1 MSTINLCMFASVG
14 GGTGKTTLLWEVAGC
29 LAIQQRTVLI
39 LDTDFGGS
47 IHHNDMQGE
56 GECLNDALNFQGA
69 TCIENDYDVRR
80 AARIIGHCGYP
91 GVRVIPAATDAAA
104 RHNMMLWAFKPSE
117 GRTYTS
123 HRAGGHEFPWGKRFG
138 SILEVCA
145 FQLPDVTDIL
155 IDCGPGMFG
164 FPAMIATV
172 LANQHGQETSKGGKT
187 WRSTAFV
194 VSTSG
199 RIIDDAATARET
211 IQKQIPAARIVYNR
225 TSSHVSK
232 VERRL
237 FSDMA
242 RTSLLFA
249 TERTPL
255 RGIDVSELVGLL
267 PGG

>member
-1 MSTINLCMFASVG
+1 MFASVG
-14 GGTGKTTLLWEVAGC
+14 GGTGKTTLLWEVASR
-29 LAIQQRTVLI
+29 LAEQQRRVLI
-39 LDTDFGGS
+39 LDTDFAGS
-47 IHHNDMQGE
+47 IHHNDQMKE
-56 GECLNDALNFQGA
+56 GEYLNDALNFQGA
-69 TCIENDYDVRR
+69 TCLDDEYDLRR
-80 AARIIGHCGYP
+80 AARTIGHCGYR
-91 GVRVIPAATDAAA
+91 GVTVIPAATDAAA

-123 HRAGGHEFPWGKRFG
+123 HRAGRHEFPWGKRFG
-138 SILEVCA
+138 SILEVCT
-145 FQLPDVTDIL
+145 FQFPDVTDIL

-164 FPAMIATV
+164 FPAMVATV
-172 LANQHGQETSKGGKT
+172 LGKKHGQETCRGGKK

-211 IQKQIPAARIVYNR
+211 IQKTIPTAHLVCNR

-232 VERRL
+232 TERRMFSNMAESPL
-237 FSDMA
+237 F
-242 RTSLLFA
+242 FA

-255 RGIDVSELVGLL
+255 HRIDVSELLALL

>member
-14 GGTGKTTLLWEVAGC
+14 GGTGKTTLLWEVAGS
-29 LAIQQRTVLI
+29 LAVQRRTVLI

-242 RTSLLFA
+242 QAPLLFA

-255 RGIDVSELVGLL
+255 RGIDASELVGLL